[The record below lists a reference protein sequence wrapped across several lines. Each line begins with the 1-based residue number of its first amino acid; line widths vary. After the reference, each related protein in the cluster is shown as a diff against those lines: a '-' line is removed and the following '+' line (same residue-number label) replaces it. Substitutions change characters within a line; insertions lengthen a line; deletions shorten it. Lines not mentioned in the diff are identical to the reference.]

1 MGSTPSALRWL
12 APLAAAGAV
21 TAVIVAT
28 AVMGGEEDSS
38 WPYTATDCSVP
49 AQTYAPLPVLVAP
62 PSGSTTA
69 LSDLAAAVGTLGQSD
84 YANVYTGV
92 AMDAI
97 ADKVY
102 VWRVESPPVSADF
115 DRAIRAMPDSGKI
128 EIYCAPYSRRQLLAW
143 MDRLSADG
151 PRWESVGLPLH
162 EFGPRVDG
170 SCIDLGTE
178 NPERAEQE
186 LTVAYPEIPF
196 CFFWTDGESWV
207 SSP

>member
-1 MGSTPSALRWL
+1 M

-28 AVMGGEEDSS
+28 AVMGGEDNS
-38 WPYTATDCSVP
+38 WPHTATDCSVP

-69 LSDLAAAVGTLGQSD
+69 LSDLVAAVGTLGQSD
-84 YANVYTGV
+84 YADVYTGA
-92 AMDAI
+92 AMDAV

-115 DRAIRAMPDSGKI
+115 DRAIRAMPDSGKV
-128 EIYCAPYSRRQLLAW
+128 EIYCAPYSERQLLAW
-143 MDRLSADG
+143 MDQLLADR

-170 SCIDLGTE
+170 ICIELGTE
-178 NPERAEQE
+178 DPERAEQE
-186 LTVAYPEIPF
+186 LPAAYPEIPF
-196 CFFWTDGESWV
+196 CFYYRSRPDMW
-207 SSP
+207 